1 MAKEELT
8 QIMKTQTEIQ
18 AVNPKDS
25 MLMIPKP
32 SGTLSKTGQLD
43 ILKEIEEKRR
53 KMPKNISKNG
63 NF

>member
-1 MAKEELT
+1 
-8 QIMKTQTEIQ
+8 MKTQTEIQ
-18 AVNPKDS
+18 VVNPKDS
-25 MLMIPKP
+25 MLMVPKP

-53 KMPKNISKNG
+53 KMPKNIWKKG